1 MTEPLTQQGSTDD
14 WLGYSAYA
22 DALWARTVRA
32 LDKDKGGKQLG
43 DDPLVI
49 GIFGEWGA
57 GKSHLL
63 KLVYERA
70 QEQSAR
76 DIEARVQHATGD
88 LTVPLTVTVPVM
100 FQPWKYEHEPH
111 LHVPMAIHVADSLE
125 DAWKKLPSDIEKVKV
140 WVSSAAELG
149 KSANEKIKAVTSTLE
164 KFNAF
169 FKKTKALVKSDAAD
183 VVAGTLDVM
192 ATAMLVPPIL
202 SLGLSKVRESFGV
215 DDDEEKDEPAKPKP
229 AAEKKFEAPKKTNTE
244 KKKQEFSHSTDG
256 LAFYRIEKLIRAMTR
271 PKLGKKLLE
280 DAGLK
285 IADGIE
291 FDLRINFVVFVDD
304 LDRCLPEKAVETLE
318 LIKTMFNIESFAF
331 VLALDD
337 EVIERGIGHRY
348 KDYHLQ
354 GKKPEMPITGFEYL
368 EKIIHLPFR
377 LPTLTREQAGSF
389 VRKYESDIEPEA
401 AQRWFDKPV
410 PIASSPV
417 GEAGEPGTLQSG
429 IASPTTPA
437 TDLLDLALSGFDA
450 FMPRK
455 LIRLV
460 ELLHQVAAIARLRH
474 KPLQVTYAGAVDVR
488 VVLVLLLIQ
497 LFQPELFRVMRR
509 RGDSFPTLLAAFAI
523 RPVLG
528 AATVP
533 EPPDLPGALM
543 SDIDLWR
550 WAVNPKDAEIEWKPA
565 PLEPLHSHAA
575 HCIAQAFKGKPDE
588 RTSRTSAQHV
598 RLPIV
603 LQVIEHRAAQ
613 RHVFD
618 VLKLIKRLADEMGRT
633 GSAPHEL
640 KFEPYR
646 SLLTQPAALEV
657 VTPVISVLSGAA
669 PLEDLGASGTI
680 VGGAASPVLPSF
692 PSFSLSDVEGLA
704 QLLVSSETEAQAN
717 MASRLELRTG
727 HVLDD
732 RSVANLLSALKAKL
746 IQGTADDWQTAK
758 VRALNGLQYLA
769 SFLLPEQAKALWQL
783 VADCVDIHKPADPKL
798 RALWGDVRSA
808 LGADARFDPQQPYL
822 MRERFKGHSEA
833 DEPIPGF
840 VHIPAGS
847 FTMGSKADE
856 DNPPRKV
863 TIENDFYIGRTLVT
877 VAQYSRFLIN
887 EGYKN
892 DVWWDKQGVEW
903 RSGAFDSKVN
913 GKAYKAHLAQRT
925 VVLRSQPMQWDEQ
938 QASCTRPVWGVNW
951 FEARAYVRWLNAR
964 LAPNISASDLL
975 AGYEVMLPTEL
986 QWERAARAESL
997 TKADTSTWP
1006 WGNLED
1012 DPEQRANL
1020 NKSIGSVCTVGLFPT
1035 NPIGLCDMAG
1045 NALEWMD
1052 NLYGLEGDYFP
1063 RIKRDQQLV
1072 SLETSGKSDR
1082 PALRGGSWLSVPSF
1096 ARCSARSRFRPD
1108 NWDGGF
1114 GFRVVLSVKEQD
1126 SVRLEMKYLPEVS
1139 FDKAG

>member
-14 WLGYSAYA
+14 WLGYGAYA
-22 DALWARTVRA
+22 EALWARTVRA
-32 LDKDKGGKQLG
+32 LDKDRGGKPLG

-63 KLVYERA
+63 KLVYQRA

-76 DIEARVQHATGD
+76 DIAARVLNASTK
-88 LTVPLTVTVPVM
+88 LPLTVTVPVM

-111 LHVPMAIHVADSLE
+111 LHVPMAIHVADALD
-125 DAWKKLPSDIEKVKV
+125 DAWKALPADF
-140 WVSSAAELG
+140 
-149 KSANEKIKAVTSTLE
+149 EKIKVWAERVGKGAKDVEKKLE
-164 KFNAF
+164 TAKVWISKLGKFWDS
-169 FKKTKALVKSDAAD
+169 TKAAVKSDAAD

-192 ATAMLVPPIL
+192 ATAMLVPPVL
-202 SLGLSKVRESFGV
+202 SLGLSRLRENLGDH
-215 DDDEEKDEPAKPKP
+215 DDDSDAGDEPVDKKVVADKKPEPAKPSK
-229 AAEKKFEAPKKTNTE
+229 AEKR
-244 KKKQEFSHSTDG
+244 KQEFSHSADG
-256 LAFYRIEKLIRAMTR
+256 LAFYRIHKLMQAMTR
-271 PKLGKKLLE
+271 PKL
-280 DAGLK
+280 DAKQLAAAGFS

-377 LPTLTREQAGSF
+377 LPALTREQAGAF
-389 VRKYESDIEPEA
+389 VRRYERDIEPNA
-401 AQRWFDKPV
+401 ALRWFDKPM
-410 PIASSPV
+410 PIASSGV
-417 GEAGEPGTLQSG
+417 GEAGESGKLQSG
-429 IASPTTPA
+429 STIPTTPP

-460 ELLHQVAAIARLRH
+460 ELLHQVAAIALLRQ
-474 KPLQVTYAGAVDVR
+474 KPLQLTYAGEVDVR

-528 AATVP
+528 ASTAP
-533 EPPDLPGALM
+533 EPPDLPGAQM

-550 WAVNPKDAEIEWKPA
+550 WAVNPKDAEIEWRPA
-565 PLEPLHSHAA
+565 PLEPLYSHAA

-588 RTSRTSAQHV
+588 RTSRTSAQQV

-603 LQVIEHRAAQ
+603 LQLIEHRAAQ

-646 SLLTQPAALEV
+646 SLLTQPVALEV

-680 VGGAASPVLPSF
+680 AVGPASPELPTF
-692 PSFSLSDVEGLA
+692 PTFPLSNVEELA
-704 QLLVSSETEAQAN
+704 QLLISPETEAQAN

-727 HVLDD
+727 HVLDE
-732 RSVANLLSALKAKL
+732 RSVANLVSALNAKL
-746 IQGTADDWQTAK
+746 TQGTVDDWQTNK
-758 VRALNGLQYLA
+758 VRTLNGLQYLA
-769 SFLLPEQAKALWQL
+769 PFLSPEHARAMWEL
-783 VADCVDIHKPADPKL
+783 VRDCVDITKPTDPKL

-808 LGADARFDPQQPYL
+808 LGADERFDPQQPYL

-840 VHIPAGS
+840 VRIPAGP

-877 VAQYSRFLIN
+877 VAQYSLFLTN

-892 DVWWDKQGVEW
+892 DVWWDKQGIEW
-903 RSGAFDSKVN
+903 RSGAFDSTVN
-913 GKAYKAHLAQRT
+913 DKEYKAHLAQRT
-925 VVLRSQPMQWDEQ
+925 VVLRAQPMQWDEQ
-938 QASCTRPVWGVNW
+938 QASHTRPLWGVNW
-951 FEARAYVRWLNAR
+951 FEARAYARWLNAR
-964 LAPNISASDLL
+964 LAPNISASNLR
-975 AGYEVMLPTEL
+975 AGYEVRLPTEL

-1012 DPEQRANL
+1012 DIEQRANV
-1020 NKSIGSVCTVGLFPT
+1020 NNSFGSVCAVGLFTPS
-1035 NPIGLCDMAG
+1035 PIGLYDMAG

-1052 NLYGLEGDYFP
+1052 NLYGSKADSSP
-1063 RIKRDQQLV
+1063 RIEKDQQLV
-1072 SLETSGKSDR
+1072 SVGSSGKSDR
-1082 PALRGGSWLSVPSF
+1082 PALRGGSWLSVPDF

-1108 NWDGGF
+1108 NWGGGF
-1114 GFRVVLSVKEQD
+1114 GFRVVLSLAD
-1126 SVRLEMKYLPEVS
+1126 
-1139 FDKAG
+1139 